1 MFDRTTTNVET
12 QDFLLSFQL
21 VARGKEIIYNK
32 VVIFI
37 SLKEIEAK
45 QVRFLYIYI
54 IVCNLFIT
62 FFLDCK
68 FCFQLDPRA

>member
-1 MFDRTTTNVET
+1 MFDRTITNVDT
-12 QDFLLSFQL
+12 QVFLLSFQL
-21 VARGKEIIYNK
+21 VARGKKIIYNK

-54 IVCNLFIT
+54 IVCKFIT
-62 FFLDCK
+62 FFLDYK
-68 FCFQLDPRA
+68 QILLSA